1 MIQSTK
7 RQKINLMPIFLYKSS
22 WDFSQKSKCNK
33 IISIWK
39 MTFQASDEKGRNFLD
54 LLDNN
59 LNIIELIYFKRR
71 SQLKYFSYS
80 NSLCIKA
87 TRAIT
92 NHTLIDEYYLRF
104 FPQENFACPYTLYP
118 IEMRRHILHMYIRYN
133 NYWNPKRDIIAYFI
147 FF

>member
-1 MIQSTK
+1 
-7 RQKINLMPIFLYKSS
+7 MPIFLYKSS

-71 SQLKYFSYS
+71 S
-80 NSLCIKA
+80 
-87 TRAIT
+87 
-92 NHTLIDEYYLRF
+92 
-104 FPQENFACPYTLYP
+104 
-118 IEMRRHILHMYIRYN
+118 
-133 NYWNPKRDIIAYFI
+133 
-147 FF
+147 